1 MINSPRSLKACQELG
16 ILPIELY
23 QISMEEYKNRN
34 KASFTIDQKMLKY
47 RYDGFEKFRNESIN
61 LARKRRDVIIYK
73 ENINKQK
80 NRKSKSENSF
90 IMRSLEKMK
99 EGEKKAMENLKN
111 QQRKNIKS
119 IIEDQINHEIL
130 KKVEKKNEWK
140 QQKREE
146 QIMKEK
152 KEKEINKKKAEEA
165 NMNEKKKKMEEENQQ
180 KEIFRQKIRE
190 QYMMEEETK
199 KRKQLEYDSYKKR
212 L

>member
-23 QISMEEYKNRN
+23 QISIEEYKNRN
-34 KASFTIDQKMLKY
+34 KDSFTMDQKVLKY

-61 LARKRRDVIIYK
+61 LARKRREIIIYK
-73 ENINKQK
+73 ENANTQK
-80 NRKSKSENSF
+80 SRKSKSENSF

-152 KEKEINKKKAEEA
+152 KENEMNKKKAEEA
-165 NMNEKKKKMEEENQQ
+165 NMNERRKKMEEENQQ
-180 KEIFRQKIRE
+180 KKIFREKIRE
-190 QYMMEEETK
+190 QYMLEEETK
-199 KRKQLEYDSYKKR
+199 KKETIRI
-212 L
+212 